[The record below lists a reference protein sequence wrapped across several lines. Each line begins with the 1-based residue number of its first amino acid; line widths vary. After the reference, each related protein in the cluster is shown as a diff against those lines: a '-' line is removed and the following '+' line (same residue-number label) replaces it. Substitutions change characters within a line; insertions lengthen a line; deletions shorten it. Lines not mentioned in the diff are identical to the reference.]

1 VKLATFGQI
10 NIIRTLLNEKDS
22 IFGPNGV
29 SSSRTEGP
37 RMERRAILQAAV
49 VIIAAPIFPRRAF
62 ACDGRDGMAESC
74 DRLLGRIGRNHGH
87 AFPVVAADVFAGVE
101 KTYDISG
108 SSGHR
113 HLVTVTANDFLAVKR
128 GERVRL
134 ASTKEGGHIHRLML
148 ECVPLV
154 DPPSRIN
161 VCDIQ
166 VGGKDEHE
174 FIITAAEMADKKQ
187 KTYDIHGLSNHAHSV
202 TFSPTDYK
210 DLENGK
216 QVTIQSSVTE
226 GHSHFVYVKYSRKA

>member
-1 VKLATFGQI
+1 MER
-10 NIIRTLLNEKDS
+10 RTLLK
-22 IFGPNGV
+22 
-29 SSSRTEGP
+29 
-37 RMERRAILQAAV
+37 AAV
-49 VIIAAPIFPRRAF
+49 VVIATPILPRRAL

-74 DRLLGRIGRNHGH
+74 DRLSARIGRNHGH
-87 AFPVVAADVFAGVE
+87 AFPIVAADVFAGVE

-113 HLVTVTANDFLAVKR
+113 HLVTVTANDFAAVRR
-128 GERVRL
+128 GEFVRL

-174 FIITAAEMADKKQ
+174 FIITAADMTAKVQ
-187 KTYDIHGLSNHAHSV
+187 KTYDIHGLASHAHSV
-202 TFSPTDYK
+202 TFTPADFR

-216 QVTIQSSVTE
+216 QVSIQSSVTDA
-226 GHSHFVYVKYSRKA
+226 HTHFVYVKYSRKT

>member
-1 VKLATFGQI
+1 
-10 NIIRTLLNEKDS
+10 
-22 IFGPNGV
+22 
-29 SSSRTEGP
+29 
-37 RMERRAILQAAV
+37 MERRAILQAAV
-49 VIIAAPIFPRRAF
+49 VVIAAPIFPRLVL

-74 DRLLGRIGRNHGH
+74 DRLEARIGRNHGH
-87 AFPVVAADVFAGVE
+87 VFPIVAADVFAAAE

-113 HLVTVTANDFLAVKR
+113 HLVTVTTNDFLAAKR

-161 VCDIQ
+161 VCEIQ

-174 FIITAAEMADKKQ
+174 FIITAAEMAAKVE
-187 KTYDIHGLSNHAHSV
+187 KTYDIHGLANHPHSV
-202 TFSPTDYK
+202 KFTPADFR

-216 QVTIQSSVTE
+216 QVSIQSSVTD

>member
-1 VKLATFGQI
+1 MK
-10 NIIRTLLNEKDS
+10 
-22 IFGPNGV
+22 
-29 SSSRTEGP
+29 
-37 RMERRAILQAAV
+37 RRVLLQAAV
-49 VIIAAPIFPRRAF
+49 IVIAAPIFPRRVI

-74 DRLLGRIGRNHGH
+74 DRLVARIGRNHNH
-87 AFPVVAADVFAGVE
+87 AFPIVAADVFAGVE

-113 HLVTVTANDFLAVKR
+113 HLVTVTANDFLAAKR

-174 FIITAAEMADKKQ
+174 FIITAAEMAAKKD
-187 KTYDIHGLSNHAHSV
+187 KTYDIHGLANHAHSV
-202 TFSPTDYK
+202 TFTPADFR

-216 QVTIQSSVTE
+216 QVSIQSSVTD

>member
-1 VKLATFGQI
+1 
-10 NIIRTLLNEKDS
+10 
-22 IFGPNGV
+22 
-29 SSSRTEGP
+29 
-37 RMERRAILQAAV
+37 MERRAILQGAV
-49 VIIAAPIFPRRAF
+49 VLVVAPVLPRVAR
-62 ACDGRDGMAESC
+62 ACDGRDGMDESC
-74 DRLLGRIGRNHGH
+74 DRLVARIGRNHGH
-87 AFPVVAADVFAGVE
+87 AFPIGVADVVAGLE
-101 KTYDISG
+101 KTYDLTG

-113 HLVTVTANDFLAVKR
+113 HLVTVTPNDFAAVRR

-174 FIITAAEMADKKQ
+174 FIITAADMTAKAE
-187 KTYDIHGLSNHAHSV
+187 KTYDIHGLANHAHFV
-202 TFSPTDYK
+202 KFTPTDFK
-210 DLENGK
+210 DLESGK
-216 QVTIQSSVTE
+216 QVSIQSSVTE

>member
-1 VKLATFGQI
+1 
-10 NIIRTLLNEKDS
+10 
-22 IFGPNGV
+22 
-29 SSSRTEGP
+29 
-37 RMERRAILQAAV
+37 MERRAVLKAAV
-49 VIIAAPIFPRRAF
+49 VLVVVPVFSRDAH
-62 ACDGRDGMAESC
+62 ACDGRDGMAEAC
-74 DRLLGRIGRNHGH
+74 DRLVARIGKNHGH
-87 AFPVVAADVFAGVE
+87 AFPIGVADVLAGVE
-101 KTYDISG
+101 KTYDLSG

-113 HLVTVTANDFLAVKR
+113 HLVTVTPNDFSAVRR

-148 ECVPLV
+148 ECMPLV

-174 FIITAAEMADKKQ
+174 FVITAADMAAKVEKK
-187 KTYDIHGLSNHAHSV
+187 YDIHGLANHPHAV
-202 TFSPTDYK
+202 TFTPADFR

-216 QVTIQSSVTE
+216 QVSIQSSVTE